1 MPLPPCLVR
10 LLGAQQAGA
19 LGDGRSLS
27 LSLAPSLATRLSAA
41 PRCRDRQQSFRN
53 AYVYESFSLKHL
65 GLYAF
70 HNFTSRSR
78 LLSVT
83 QISLNVA

>member
-1 MPLPPCLVR
+1 MRSKL
-10 LLGAQQAGA
+10 A
-19 LGDGRSLS
+19 LSGMVALS
-27 LSLAPSLATRLSAA
+27 LSRSLAGHAA
-41 PRCRDRQQSFRN
+41 VRSPPLPRPAAIFYRFHARHSGETRN

-83 QISLNVA
+83 QISLDVA